1 MNSNSTFTFAIRPP
15 GESFWVRAMGGGAGS
30 DPHRLQSACR
40 IERVS
45 CSVLIIAALL
55 VVWFPPGA
63 CAFAP
68 VPLQHFGPPQLSK
81 RATCSS
87 EWAGRPIP
95 SAPCAKRG
103 GTWRLPE
110 LSCQNSDEP
119 FGGGGGESGE
129 NQNESLSCN
138 QDRRGAQGASARDR
152 DGRQG
157 SGGGLDSDQSSAGN
171 RRQGSGGQG
180 SAGAGGIVS
189 TRTSTRGYSFSV
201 NRAAPARAASM
212 HTVHP
217 PPLSLPT
224 ILAQPSA
231 LSPCRRS
238 SRPWAPTRRTA
249 AMALLAGVVLRKTTP
264 KAPVRAGTLPALSRA
279 GGCSAPRSTAR
290 MRLTAARRRSGRRGR
305 APLCEPRQARRG
317 GARRRTGATGQG
329 HVGRRCGRP
338 VIGRERGGETRD
350 PPHPL
355 PRTNR
360 TSLVPPLVLSGYA
373 ASLTPY
379 MVRRVT
385 SFPCCLLSRAR
396 HAGAAPVGQR
406 RRVLRRCVGGQA
418 MSLMGAWAEAGALSG
433 ARPSRARAAP
443 YPQRA
448 AGARDWRLARGVKRR
463 GVAGRGPL
471 PPPSRTNWTRLVPPC
486 VLTGHVSPRYP
497 FRRRR
502 DRGGA

>member
-1 MNSNSTFTFAIRPP
+1 VNSAFTFAIRPP
-15 GESFWVRAMGGGAGS
+15 GESFWVLAMGRGPGS
-30 DPHRLQSACR
+30 DPHRLQSACS

-68 VPLQHFGPPQLSK
+68 VPLQHFGPQQLSK

-87 EWAGRPIP
+87 EWARRPIP
-95 SAPCAKRG
+95 SAPCAKHG

-129 NQNESLSCN
+129 NQNESLSSN

-157 SGGGLDSDQSSAGN
+157 SGGGLDSDKSSAGN

-201 NRAAPARAASM
+201 NRAAPAHAASM

-217 PPLSLPT
+217 PPLPLPT
-224 ILAQPSA
+224 ILAPPSA
-231 LSPCRRS
+231 LFPCRRS
-238 SRPWAPTRRTA
+238 SMPWAPTMRTA
-249 AMALLAGVVLRKTTP
+249 ARALQAGARRTTP

-279 GGCSAPRSTAR
+279 GGCSAPRSTACP
-290 MRLTAARRRSGRRGR
+290 RLTAARRRSGRRGR

-317 GARRRTGATGQG
+317 GARRRAGATGQCR
-329 HVGRRCGRP
+329 VGRRSGRP
-338 VIGRERGGETRD
+338 VVGRGRGGETRD
-350 PPHPL
+350 QPPVLPVDAGEARWRCARGPATPRAEAQRVGLGCELDGGMGGGRRALRCAPL
-355 PRTNR
+355 PRAR
-360 TSLVPPLVLSGYA
+360 SA
-373 ASLTPY
+373 
-379 MVRRVT
+379 
-385 SFPCCLLSRAR
+385 LL
-396 HAGAAPVGQR
+396 
-406 RRVLRRCVGGQA
+406 
-418 MSLMGAWAEAGALSG
+418 
-433 ARPSRARAAP
+433 
-443 YPQRA
+443 A
-448 AGARDWRLARGVKRR
+448 AGRCGPGPAACTRR
-463 GVAGRGPL
+463 EAAGRGWAG
-471 PPPSRTNWTRLVPPC
+471 R
-486 VLTGHVSPRYP
+486 G
-497 FRRRR
+497 RRGR